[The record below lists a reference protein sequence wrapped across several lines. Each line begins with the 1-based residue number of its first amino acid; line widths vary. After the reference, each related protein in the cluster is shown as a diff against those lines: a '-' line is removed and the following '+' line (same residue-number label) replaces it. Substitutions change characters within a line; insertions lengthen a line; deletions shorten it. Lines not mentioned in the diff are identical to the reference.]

1 MSASKAETA
10 IAWARTKLGLPYVW
24 GGTGPNG
31 YDCSGLTQGAWRAAG
46 VTLNRTSRDQYRQVT
61 KISYSN
67 LQPGDL
73 VFWGTNKND
82 ASSVY
87 HVALYIGNG
96 QILEA
101 PREGVPV
108 KISPMRYTNSMA
120 YAGRVG

>member
-31 YDCSGLTQGAWRAAG
+31 YDCSGLTQGAWKAAG
-46 VTLNRTSRDQYRQVT
+46 VNLNRTSRDQYRQVT
-61 KISYSN
+61 KIAYSD

-101 PREGVPV
+101 PSEGKPV
-108 KISPMRYTNSMA
+108 RIAAMRYSNSMA